1 MKDAKYTTTRSR
13 RQFLKN
19 GAALAASSFLISGFA
34 SALSFDT
41 TSALPFVT
49 LNNGAKMPIL
59 GFGTNT
65 LKGEIGINSVA
76 HAIRS
81 GYRLIDTATIYGNEQ
96 FVGEGIKQSG
106 IDRKELFI
114 TTKMWVDDYPDP
126 KAAFETSLQKL
137 QTDYVDLYLLHRP
150 RGAVKNAWLAME
162 ELYKEGKI
170 KAIGISNF
178 EPKQIEE
185 LLTYATVKP
194 AVNQIETHAFF
205 HQFQAIPALKSLGI
219 QHEAWSPLAEGRNQ
233 IFSNEVLAR
242 IGKQYNKSN
251 AQVSLRWHYQR
262 GIVAIPRS
270 SNKGHIKE
278 NLEIFD
284 FELSEKDLKMMEGLD
299 LNKTQFPEW
308 G

>member
-1 MKDAKYTTTRSR
+1 MKDYNYNQSR
-13 RQFLKN
+13 RQFLKS
-19 GAALAASSFLISGFA
+19 GTALAASSFLLPGFA
-34 SALSFDT
+34 SALHTLGEKSIP
-41 TSALPFVT
+41 SVT
-49 LNNGAKMPIL
+49 LNSGHKMPVL

-65 LKGEIGINSVA
+65 LKGEIGVNSVST
-76 HAIRS
+76 AIS
-81 GYRLIDTATIYGNEQ
+81 NGYRLIDTAAIYGNEQ

-114 TTKMWVDDYPDP
+114 TTKMWVDDYSNP
-126 KAAFETSLQKL
+126 KAAFQTSLEKL

-150 RGAVKNAWLAME
+150 RGAVKTAWLAME

-170 KAIGISNF
+170 KALGISNF

-185 LLTYATVKP
+185 LLSYASVKP
-194 AVNQIETHAFF
+194 VVNQIETHAFY
-205 HQFQAIPALKSLGI
+205 HQYQAIPALKSLNI
-219 QHEAWSPLAEGRNQ
+219 QHEAWSPLAEGRSN
-233 IFSNEVLAR
+233 IFSNEVLAK
-242 IGKQYNKSN
+242 IGKKYNKSN
-251 AQVSLRWHYQR
+251 AQVSLRWHFQR

-270 SNKGHIKE
+270 SNKDHIKE

-284 FELSEKDLKMMEGLD
+284 FELSEQDLNMIEGLD